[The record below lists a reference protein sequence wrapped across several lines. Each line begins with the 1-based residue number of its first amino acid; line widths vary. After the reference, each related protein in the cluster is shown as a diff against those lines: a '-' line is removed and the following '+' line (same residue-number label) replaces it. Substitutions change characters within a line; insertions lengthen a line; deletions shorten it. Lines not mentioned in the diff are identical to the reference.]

1 MRRGV
6 AGYPHR
12 RPISLAQWVALCAA
26 GWGVSVVTQELY
38 EGHLRRHV
46 LPVLG
51 HMSLEL
57 ITRADIQ
64 DLVTG
69 LRARMSAKSAEDV
82 MKVLSR
88 IFNNAIDDGRIS
100 RNPCLRLKWHAVSKK
115 RPWATPGQVLQ
126 IASHIGHWG
135 YQLMVITAAYT
146 GMRFGELAALQRSNV
161 DRACRWVYVD
171 AQIGA
176 LKEVGGHPVLGPPK
190 TAAGVRTVALPPFLA
205 ELVRLALQT
214 HGDEF
219 VFVGSRGG
227 VVRRSAL
234 DKVWRRVVAEM
245 VAQPDN
251 QAIRGLH
258 FHDLRGSHK
267 TWLLEDGIPLVA
279 QYERLGHRLKGVEG
293 IYGHTTPQMQHTITE
308 ALQRRWEQSGGPAL
322 VGRIAVKV

>member
-12 RPISLAQWVALCAA
+12 RPISLAQWVQLCAA
-26 GWGVSVVTQELY
+26 GWGVSAVTQEVY

-46 LPVLG
+46 LPALG
-51 HMSLEL
+51 QMPLEL

-69 LRARMSAKSAEDV
+69 LRAVMSAKSAEDV

-88 IFNNAIDDGRIS
+88 IFNTAIDDGRIS
-100 RNPCLRLKWHAVSKK
+100 RNPCLRLKWHAVPRK
-115 RPWATPGQVLQ
+115 RPWATPTQVLQ
-126 IASHIGHWG
+126 IASHIQHWG

-161 DRACRWVYVD
+161 DQACRWVYVD

-176 LKEVGGHPVLGPPK
+176 LKEVGGRPVLGLPK
-190 TAAGVRTVALPPFLA
+190 TATGSRTVALPPFLA
-205 ELVRLALQT
+205 ELLRLALQA
-214 HGDEF
+214 HGDDF
-219 VFVGSRGG
+219 VFVGSRGA

-234 DKVWRRVVAEM
+234 DKVWRRAVAET
-245 VAQPDN
+245 VALPGN

-293 IYGHTTPQMQHTITE
+293 IYGHTTPLIEHAVIE
-308 ALQRRWEQSGGPAL
+308 ALQRRWEESGGPAL
-322 VGRIAVKV
+322 AGLIAVKV